1 MVSGEMFFYFIYIF
15 FSDLFI
21 YLFKASPLPTVGLE
35 LMTPNQESDA
45 PLTEPAWCP
54 QNVFILKRKNQVIQW
69 LHSFLSE
76 LGDML
81 TAPSLAQTEL
91 EQQPPQ
97 TPLPDRLD
105 IGAHRLVV

>member
-1 MVSGEMFFYFIYIF
+1 M
-15 FSDLFI
+15 
-21 YLFKASPLPTVGLE
+21 PTVGLE

-45 PLTEPAWCP
+45 PPTEPAWYP
-54 QNVFILKRKNQVIQW
+54 QNVFILERKNQVSQW

-76 LGDML
+76 LGDTL

-97 TPLPDRLD
+97 TPLPDRTGHWGKSVGGVTSCDVQFGNLTVECD
-105 IGAHRLVV
+105 LAF